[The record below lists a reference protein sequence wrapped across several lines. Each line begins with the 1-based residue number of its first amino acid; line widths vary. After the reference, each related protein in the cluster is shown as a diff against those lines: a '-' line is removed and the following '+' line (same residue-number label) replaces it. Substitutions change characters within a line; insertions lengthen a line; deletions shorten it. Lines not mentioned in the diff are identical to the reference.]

1 MKKLLTIC
9 LISAA
14 ITTMT
19 TNAFTASTLDN
30 KKVNVSL
37 LPSTSLSLSR
47 EEGEHLINMIDNS
60 DVESIRVL
68 INNGLNINA
77 TIVGDGNALI
87 VATRNNNDTLVN
99 ELIQLGAD
107 IDQPSSND
115 GTPLIVAVQTNNLKL
130 IKEFIQL
137 GANIDKVA
145 ENDETALINASRQG
159 NYDVVELLV
168 ENGANVNLS
177 VQAQTIR
184 GYEQRSPLKSA
195 KTTKIY
201 DYLIQM
207 GAKA

>member
-1 MKKLLTIC
+1 MKNFLTIC
-9 LISAA
+9 FISAA
-14 ITTMT
+14 ITTIT
-19 TNAFTASTLDN
+19 VNAYTASTFDN
-30 KKVNVSL
+30 KKSNVSL
-37 LPSTSLSLSR
+37 TPSTSLSLSP

-60 DVESIRVL
+60 DVESIREL

-87 VATRNNNDTLVN
+87 IATRNNNYTLVN

-107 IDQPSSND
+107 VNQPSSND

-145 ENDETALINASRQG
+145 KNDETALINASRQG
-159 NYDVVELLV
+159 NYEAVEFLV
-168 ENGANVNLS
+168 EHGANVNLA

-184 GYEQRSPLKSA
+184 GSEQRTPLNSA
-195 KTTKIY
+195 KTTKIS